1 MQRQTLSIYFL
12 DLETDQYIT
21 NLRLFF
27 FTSLLCCGLLP
38 SQVEPEM
45 KRPNTRR
52 SKPTHPT
59 TPFSGTEIL
68 NDWKRAANARPD
80 LELGVGRETPLLVLV
95 ITNRCDAMHN
105 TSYRNSENPE
115 CDINT
120 ASVQHSSEPLTAA
133 RR

>member
-1 MQRQTLSIYFL
+1 MQRQKLSIYFL
-12 DLETDQYIT
+12 DLETDPYIT
-21 NLRLFF
+21 NLRLF
-27 FTSLLCCGLLP
+27 TSYCGLLP

-52 SKPTHPT
+52 SKPTHPS

-80 LELGVGRETPLLVLV
+80 LELGVGREPALLVLV

-105 TSYRNSENPE
+105 TGYRNKRKPE